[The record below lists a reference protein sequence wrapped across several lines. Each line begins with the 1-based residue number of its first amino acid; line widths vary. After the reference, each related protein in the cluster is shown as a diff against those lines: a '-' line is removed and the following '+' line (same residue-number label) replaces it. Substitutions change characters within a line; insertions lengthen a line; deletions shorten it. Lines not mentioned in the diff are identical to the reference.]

1 MKKKL
6 IRGQI
11 GAATT
16 VMLAASLLAGC
27 SSVGSSAGS
36 PDTTSSLSGGFAA
49 AKKVSDDLL
58 SNPALQIDPLPKA
71 AEKGVSV
78 AVVNCTLPSCLPG
91 AGAEPAAA
99 LGWKVHDFPFD
110 LTKGPADFVA
120 SVERAIASQPQVLV
134 VTVIYPE
141 TLIQGQID
149 AAAKAGIKVVDIGG
163 ELSPGYAACI
173 QCQPAAAAQ
182 GIALANVAL
191 ADAGAKTSVGIV
203 IDKTLTTMVNV
214 GQSAA
219 ATIKE
224 KGEGSKA
231 EMLELNVAD
240 NPAAN
245 AARTVSFLQRHPDV
259 KYLLYTTPSLLLGAG
274 SALKAAG
281 LEVKTISVNPSNAG
295 DVALIQTGDVYKW
308 VGGESSDGAFVWRAF
323 DAAARAVQNTPID
336 PKEPVTA
343 MRLITKDNAAPT
355 LGAPT
360 NFKTIYAKAWGAN
373 QK

>member
-1 MKKKL
+1 MKKKVF
-6 IRGQI
+6 RGQI
-11 GAATT
+11 GAGAA

-27 SSVGSSAGS
+27 SSAGSSTGS
-36 PDTTSSLSGGFAA
+36 PDTTSDSSGGFAA
-49 AKKVSDDLL
+49 AKKVSDELL

-78 AVVNCTLPSCLPG
+78 AVVNCTLPSCSPG
-91 AGAEPAAA
+91 AGTEPAAA
-99 LGWKVHDFPFD
+99 LGWTVQDFPFD
-110 LTKGPADFVA
+110 LTKGPADY
-120 SVERAIASQPQVLV
+120 VEAVKRAIASQPQVLL
-134 VTVIYPE
+134 VTSVYPE
-141 TLIQGQID
+141 TLIQDQID
-149 AAAKAGIKVVDIGG
+149 AAAKAGVKVIDIGG
-163 ELSPGYAACI
+163 ELSPGFVACI
-173 QCQPAAAAQ
+173 QCQPALEAQ
-182 GIALANVAL
+182 GAALADVAL
-191 ADAGAKTSVGIV
+191 ADAAAKTSVGIV
-203 IDKTLTTMVNV
+203 IDKTLAPMVNM

-224 KGEGSKA
+224 NGEGSKS
-231 EMLELNVAD
+231 EVLELNVAD

-281 LEVKTISVNPSNAG
+281 LDVKTISVNPSNAG

-308 VGGESSDGAFVWRAF
+308 VGGESSGGAFVWRAF
-323 DAAARAVQNTPID
+323 DAAARAVQNAPID

-360 NFKTIYAKAWGAN
+360 DFKSIYAKAWGVK
-373 QK
+373 Q

>member
-1 MKKKL
+1 MNSKI
-6 IRGQI
+6 IRGKI
-11 GAATT
+11 GAMAA
-16 VMLAASLLAGC
+16 VILSASLLAGC
-27 SSVGSSAGS
+27 SPAASTAGS
-36 PDTTSSLSGGFAA
+36 KDTTGSLSGGFAEA
-49 AKKVSDDLL
+49 QKVSDELL
-58 SNPALQIDPLPKA
+58 SNPSLQIDPLPKA
-71 AEKGVSV
+71 VEKGVSV

-91 AGAEPAAA
+91 AATEPAAA
-99 LGWKVHDFPFD
+99 LGWKVQDFPFD
-110 LTKGPADFVA
+110 LAKGPADFVA
-120 SVERAIASQPQVLV
+120 SVERAIAAQPQVLV
-134 VTVIYPE
+134 LTVVYPE
-141 TLIQGQID
+141 TLIQAQID
-149 AAAKAGIKVVDIGG
+149 AAAKAGIKVIDIGG
-163 ELSPGYAACI
+163 QLSPGYAACI

-182 GIALANVAL
+182 GVALANVAL

-203 IDKTLTTMVNV
+203 IDKTLTTMVNM

-295 DVALIQTGDVYKW
+295 EVTLVQTGDVYKW

-323 DAAARAVQNTPID
+323 DAAARAVQNAPID
-336 PKEPVTA
+336 PKEPVTS
-343 MRLITKDNAAPT
+343 MRLITKDNAAPA

-360 NFKTIYAKAWGAN
+360 DFKSIYTKAWGTN